1 MTEQEVIIE
10 EAQVSDAAA
19 LSNLLE
25 RVSQETDFIVA
36 DSILSQDDMAI
47 FLERHLAAV
56 NEICLVV
63 RVGRELAGVLNVSS
77 SDSSQ
82 TNHIGDIFIAIR
94 KKYWGYGL
102 GSLLMEVALDWACHT
117 PMIRRLELTV
127 QARNSRAVH
136 LYEKF
141 GFKIEATKERGAKTK
156 DGEFLDVYSMSRL
169 ID

>member
-1 MTEQEVIIE
+1 MAEQEVIVE
-10 EAQVSDAAA
+10 EAQLSDAKA
-19 LSNLLE
+19 LVDLLSQ
-25 RVSQETDFIVA
+25 VSQETDFVVA
-36 DSILSQDDMAI
+36 ETILSQEDMEI
-47 FLERHLAAV
+47 FLERHLESV

-63 RVGRELAGVLNVSS
+63 RVGKELAGVLNVSS
-77 SDSSQ
+77 TRSPQ
-82 TNHIGDIFIAIR
+82 TNHIGDIFIAVQE
-94 KKYWGYGL
+94 KYWGYGL
-102 GSLLMEVALDWACHT
+102 GSLLMEVALDWAEQT

-156 DGEFLDVYSMSRL
+156 DGEFLDVYLMSRL

>member
-1 MTEQEVIIE
+1 MAEQEVIVE
-10 EAQVSDAAA
+10 EAQLSDTKA
-19 LSNLLE
+19 LVDLLSQ
-25 RVSQETDFIVA
+25 VSQETDFVVA
-36 DSILSQDDMAI
+36 ETILSQEDMEI
-47 FLERHLAAV
+47 FLERHLESV

-63 RVGRELAGVLNVSS
+63 RVGKELAGVLNVSS
-77 SDSSQ
+77 SDSPQ

-127 QARNSRAVH
+127 LARNSRAVH
-136 LYEKF
+136 LCGKF

>member
-36 DSILSQDDMAI
+36 DSILSQEDMAI

-82 TNHIGDIFIAIR
+82 TNHIGDIFIAVR
-94 KKYWGYGL
+94 KEYWGYGL

-127 QARNSRAVH
+127 QAEIAKLFTFMKNSVLRLKLLKNVAQK
-136 LYEKF
+136 LKMEN
-141 GFKIEATKERGAKTK
+141 
-156 DGEFLDVYSMSRL
+156 FLMSTR
-169 ID
+169 